1 MKTSNIDYKCY
12 EQGEYRSSFLSED
25 GPRIPTLPE
34 KGGVKRIVGRTIL
47 DCSKYL
53 GSYGMGGPGFFG
65 FHLKAKSYY
74 PEEWLVLTIWSAAE
88 WLLMDGVWLE
98 ASHGHFD
105 AERSF
110 FKENYTMFSTANN
123 QIKSTFT
130 GLTIAEFKLHRK
142 SFYMLLQDET
152 KVHKL
157 ELPSD
162 LKRLPVHGNDT
173 ERKWFSK
180 DKLEN
185 GFIVSPTAYIN
196 I

>member
-1 MKTSNIDYKCY
+1 MKTSNIDQKCF
-12 EQGEYRSSFLSED
+12 EQGEYVGMFACTN
-25 GPRIPTLPE
+25 GKRIPALPE

-65 FHLKAKSYY
+65 FQLKAKSYW
-74 PEEWLVLTIWSAAE
+74 PEEWLVLTMWSAAE
-88 WLLMDGVWLE
+88 WLLLDGLWLE
-98 ASHGHFD
+98 SSFGHFD
-105 AERSF
+105 LDKCF
-110 FKENYTMFSTANN
+110 FKEEKTNFSEANK
-123 QIKSTFT
+123 QVKDTFT

-142 SFYMLLQDET
+142 SVYMTLQDDIR
-152 KVHKL
+152 VHKL

-162 LKRLPVHGNDT
+162 LKRLPVYGNDT
-173 ERKWFSK
+173 ERKWFEK

-185 GFIVSPTAYIN
+185 GFIVSPTPYIN